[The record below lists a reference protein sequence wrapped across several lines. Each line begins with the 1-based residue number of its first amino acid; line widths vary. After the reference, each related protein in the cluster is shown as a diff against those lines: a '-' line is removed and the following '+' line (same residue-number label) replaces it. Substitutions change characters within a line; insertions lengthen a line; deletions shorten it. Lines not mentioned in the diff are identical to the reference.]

1 MQPAL
6 PALKT
11 SESWTMLVLVLMP
24 EISEAEGEPSS
35 VLPALGSAG
44 VRRLIEPVIIELNLD
59 TVQRLRAEGTLVVY
73 GNATHRDIL
82 KEAGAERAIAL
93 FLSAAGMHGSEE
105 VIRLAR
111 ELNSRIRVFAR
122 MEYVRELPALRKTGA
137 DAIFSGEGEVAL
149 ATTEFILVE
158 LGTTSKQIARERE
171 KVHSELFKCHQC
183 LWRQGSPLDENQ
195 PDRGDFRG
203 DTPHHDACAPRFFG

>member
-1 MQPAL
+1 MQ

-11 SESWTMLVLVLMP
+11 SKSWTILVLVLMP
-24 EISEAEGEPSS
+24 EILKADKGEPSS
-35 VLPALGSAG
+35 ILPALGSAG

-73 GNATHRDIL
+73 GNANQRDIL

-93 FLSAAGMHGSEE
+93 IFSAAGMHGSEE

-111 ELNSRIRVFAR
+111 ELNPRIRVFAR
-122 MEYVRELPALRKTGA
+122 TEYVRELPALRKAGA
-137 DAIFSGEGEVAL
+137 EAVFSGEDEVAL

-158 LGTTSKQIARERE
+158 LGATSKQIARERE
-171 KVHSELFKCHQC
+171 KVRSELFECHQC
-183 LWRQGSPLDENQ
+183 L
-195 PDRGDFRG
+195 
-203 DTPHHDACAPRFFG
+203 